1 MRARYGNKLTPAS
14 GVCLAFA
21 IVALCGLIPDVSR
34 AADLDLLSIGAR
46 ARVGEKRVLGQEAPE
61 SFREYD
67 AVATLRLPWQKYS
80 ASGWGIGTR
89 LMTSA
94 GILEGA
100 NKTALVVSAI
110 PLIALG
116 SEDGR
121 FTLDFGAGL
130 TLISEHRFAQQDFGG
145 PLQGALTFGVSVPLY
160 QRMGVGYR
168 FMHYSDWGAYGPS
181 SIGVD
186 FHMVEFSWRF

>member
-1 MRARYGNKLTPAS
+1 MRARYGNPLPHACAVCAALATIIPCSLLPS
-14 GVCLAFA
+14 GSV
-21 IVALCGLIPDVSR
+21 
-34 AADLDLLSIGAR
+34 AADLELLSIGAR
-46 ARVGEKRVLGQEAPE
+46 ARVGEKRVLGKVAPE

-67 AVATLRLPWQKYS
+67 VVATLRLPWQHYT

-89 LMTSA
+89 LMGSA

-100 NKTALVVSAI
+100 NKTALVVTAI
-110 PLIALG
+110 PLLAFG

-121 FTLDFGAGL
+121 FTLDVGAGL
-130 TLISEHRFAQQDFGG
+130 ALISEHRFAQQDFGG
-145 PLQGALTFGVSVPLY
+145 PLQGALTFGASVPLY
-160 QRMGVGYR
+160 QRVGVGYR

-186 FHMVEFSWRF
+186 FHMIEFSWRL

>member
-1 MRARYGNKLTPAS
+1 MRARHGTPLPPARAL
-14 GVCLAFA
+14 CAALA
-21 IVALCGLIPDVSR
+21 IVIPGSLLPAPGH
-34 AADLDLLSIGAR
+34 AADLELLSIGAR
-46 ARVGEKRVLGQEAPE
+46 ARVGEKRVLGKVAPE

-67 AVATLRLPWQKYS
+67 VVATLRLPWEYYT
-80 ASGWGIGTR
+80 ASGWGVGTR
-89 LMTSA
+89 LMGSA

-110 PLIALG
+110 PLIAFG

-145 PLQGALTFGVSVPLY
+145 PLQGALTFGASVPLY
-160 QRMGVGYR
+160 HRVGVGYR

>member
-1 MRARYGNKLTPAS
+1 MRARHGNHLPPAS
-14 GVCLAFA
+14 ALFLA
-21 IVALCGLIPDVSR
+21 VATVLPSGLIPAVSH
-34 AADLDLLSIGAR
+34 ALDLDLLSIGAR
-46 ARVGEKRVLGQEAPE
+46 ARVGEKRVLGKEAPE

-67 AVATLRLPWQKYS
+67 VVATLRLPWQRYT

-145 PLQGALTFGVSVPLY
+145 PLQGALTFGVSVPLV
-160 QRMGVGYR
+160 QRVGVGYR

-186 FHMVEFSWRF
+186 FHMVEFSYRF

>member
-1 MRARYGNKLTPAS
+1 MRARYCSHLPHARALGAA
-14 GVCLAFA
+14 LA
-21 IVALCGLIPDVSR
+21 ILIPCGLMPAVSH
-34 AADLDLLSIGAR
+34 ALDLDLLSIGAR
-46 ARVGEKRVLGQEAPE
+46 ARVGEKTVLGKEAPE

-67 AVATLRLPWQKYS
+67 AFATWRLPWQHY
-80 ASGWGIGTR
+80 APAGWGIGTR

-94 GILEGA
+94 GILDGA

-145 PLQGALTFGVSVPLY
+145 PLQGALTFGVSVPLV
-160 QRMGVGYR
+160 QRVGVGYR

-186 FHMVEFSWRF
+186 FHMVEFSYRF

>member
-1 MRARYGNKLTPAS
+1 MRARHGHHLPGASALCLAVAILIPCCLTPTPS
-14 GVCLAFA
+14 
-21 IVALCGLIPDVSR
+21 P
-34 AADLDLLSIGAR
+34 AADLDLLSVSAR
-46 ARVGEKRVLGQEAPE
+46 ARVGEKRVLGKEAPE

-67 AVATLRLPWQKYS
+67 VAATVRLPWQYYTP
-80 ASGWGIGTR
+80 SGWGLGLR
-89 LMTSA
+89 LMASG
-94 GILEGA
+94 GILQGA

-110 PLIALG
+110 PLLALG

-121 FTLDFGAGL
+121 FTLDVGAGL
-130 TLISEHRFAQQDFGG
+130 ALISEHRFAQQDFGG
-145 PLQGALTFGVSVPLY
+145 PLQGALTLGVSVPLY
-160 QRMGVGYR
+160 QRFGVGYR